1 MIFANEAGLVA
12 EVKLRRAV
20 IAGGMNEFQW
30 CEKLGRCGT
39 KGRRGHLFYCQ
50 NGES

>member
-12 EVKLRRAV
+12 EVKLRKVFQAS
-20 IAGGMNEFQW
+20 GMNKFQW
-30 CEKLGRCGT
+30 REKLGRYGT
-39 KGRRGHLFYCQ
+39 KGRRGNPFYCQ